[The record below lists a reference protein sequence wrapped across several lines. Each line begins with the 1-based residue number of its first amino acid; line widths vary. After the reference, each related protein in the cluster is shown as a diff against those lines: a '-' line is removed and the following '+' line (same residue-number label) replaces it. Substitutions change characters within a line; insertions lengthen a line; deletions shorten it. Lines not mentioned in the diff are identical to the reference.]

1 MGLSLV
7 ESQAVNEIAAHLFD
21 FLPGKPHPYADQRIS
36 FKGVAYS
43 VGVGNFWTDG
53 SKLPSLTMLLER
65 TLEFQRGKFCDL
77 IVGIV
82 RASLVYRSNKSNP
95 LNREEVKRLNELLLK
110 VHFKIPDLVDPSF
123 LDSLPSI
130 HKIVEAEVKDC
141 SKENE
146 RLLNNLMALSGL
158 KPQERGFAFERFL
171 NDLFT
176 VNGLAPRESFRIRGE
191 QIDGSFQLGQD
202 IYLVEAKWQDKP
214 IGQGD
219 LLVFHGKIGGKST
232 WSRGLYVS
240 NSGFSDDGLSA
251 YSHGRATNM
260 IGINGQD
267 IYFILTGEI
276 TLIDAVERKARWA
289 AETGEFY
296 ISIFDLMRQVK
307 H

>member
-1 MGLSLV
+1 MSLA
-7 ESQAVNEIAAHLFD
+7 ESQAVNEMAAHLSD

-36 FKGVAYS
+36 FKGVAYQ
-43 VGVGNFWTDG
+43 VGVGKFWADG
-53 SKLPSLTMLLER
+53 SKLPALTMLLER
-65 TLEFQRGKFCDL
+65 TLELRRDKFCDL

-82 RASLVYRSNKSNP
+82 RASLVYRSNKQKP
-95 LNREEVKRLNELLLK
+95 LYREEIKRLNELLLN

-130 HKIVEAEVKDC
+130 HKSVETQVKDK

-146 RLLNNLMALSGL
+146 RLLKDLMALTAL
-158 KPQERGFAFERFL
+158 RPQERGFAFEKFL

-176 VNGLAPRESFRIRGE
+176 VNGLAPRKSFRLCGE

-202 IYLVEAKWQDKP
+202 TYLVEAKWHDKQ

-219 LLVFHGKIGGKST
+219 LLVFHGKIGGKSI

-240 NSGFSDDGLSA
+240 NSGFSEDGLFA

-260 IGINGQD
+260 VGMNGQD
-267 IYFILTGEI
+267 LYFILTGEI
-276 TLIDAVERKARWA
+276 TLIDAIERKARWA
-289 AETGEFY
+289 AETGDFF
-296 ISIFDLMRQVK
+296 ISVFELMRQVK
-307 H
+307 N